1 MEGNNNEIKPLTEEQ
16 LAKINEPY
24 FEMEKRK
31 EEEKLNPKTSEE
43 APRDFQ
49 PLTEE
54 QLAKIN
60 EPYFEME
67 KKELE
72 KKNKN

>member
-16 LAKINEPY
+16 LAKINKPY

-31 EEEKLNPKTSEE
+31 NEEKLNPKATPET
-43 APRDFQ
+43 PKDLP

-67 KKELE
+67 KKEFE
-72 KKNKN
+72 KRNNK

>member
-1 MEGNNNEIKPLTEEQ
+1 MSMEGKNNEIK
-16 LAKINEPY
+16 
-24 FEMEKRK
+24 
-31 EEEKLNPKTSEE
+31 
-43 APRDFQ
+43 